1 MNFTP
6 VAISALIVAAV
17 AFLGA
22 IIAYVRD
29 RGVYKNHE
37 EYRDDAI
44 ALAKEFKGSIFRDG
58 NDLVLN
64 GVVEKLPFVVRF
76 SYGEGTPGLNIR
88 ANVPANFQ
96 MSISP
101 KRARAAEGKT
111 ELRTTDRAFDAMFTV
126 RSNYPTQAKLF
137 IDRTTVMRELQK
149 LCCSTDTF
157 FGVSS
162 GMAEVSELLV
172 PRATRKHVT
181 EHIRSLLVLSNE
193 LRQMPFADRVVV
205 KTIHRERRWV
215 IKVSLAV
222 GMVAALVAIV
232 SATRQPAELPL
243 PATSTDVHVP
253 PGMPP
258 ADGAVLSNLEGWRLA
273 TDSDLDQDAVAWL
286 RARGIGADARMTGD
300 FDGLGNQNDIVYL
313 LVNVIDGERR
323 LVLLVDHKPR
333 LDVKYAY
340 LGIVARIPKSNL
352 SQVEWSSR
360 KPEPPDGDAI
370 LLTRTP
376 QDRSSGL
383 ILYLSEGKLASG
395 TPANYQA
402 VDPVP

>member
-44 ALAKEFKGSIFRDG
+44 ALAKEFKGAIFRDG

-64 GVVEKLPFVVRF
+64 GIVEKLPFVVRF

-96 MSISP
+96 LTITP
-101 KRARAAEGKT
+101 KRARTAEGKT
-111 ELRTTDRAFDAMFTV
+111 EIRTTDRAFDAMFTV

-137 IDRTTVMRELQK
+137 IDRTSVMRELQK

-157 FGVSS
+157 LGISS
-162 GMAEVSELLV
+162 GMVELSELMV
-172 PRATRKHVT
+172 PRDTRRHVA
-181 EHIRSLLVLSNE
+181 EHIRSLLVLSSE

-215 IKVSLAV
+215 VKVSLAV
-222 GMVAALVAIV
+222 GIVAALIAVV
-232 SATRQPAELPL
+232 SATRQPEELPP
-243 PATSTDVHVP
+243 PAANTDVHVP
-253 PGMPP
+253 AGMPP
-258 ADGAVLSNLEGWRLA
+258 ADAEVISNLDGWRLA
-273 TDSDLDQDAVAWL
+273 SDSDLDQDAVAWL
-286 RARGIGADARMTGD
+286 RNRGIAPEARVTGD
-300 FDGLGNQNDIVYL
+300 FGGVGTENDVVYL
-313 LVNVIDGERR
+313 LVNAKGDQRR
-323 LVLLVDHKPR
+323 IVMLVDHKPK

-340 LGIVARIPKSNL
+340 LGIISRIPKGNL
-352 SQVEWSSR
+352 SSVEWSSR

-395 TPANYQA
+395 TPTNYQTI
-402 VDPVP
+402 DPIP